1 MIYGFVPKIAPNWS
15 HKLFVGINPPLSY
28 FGLRKGFNKIQAQLG
43 LHLKFDGSRLYK
55 NQNNERECL
64 LPQELLGWNR
74 SCNNG
79 YGHFRVLPNQLHLA
93 NDIPLQNK
101 WLPTPKGAPTL
112 EKVDSLN
119 PV

>member
-1 MIYGFVPKIAPNWS
+1 MICGFVPKIAPNWS

-28 FGLRKGFNKIQAQLG
+28 FGLRKGFNKIRAQLG
-43 LHLKFDGSRLYK
+43 LRLESDGNDHHPRSYK
-55 NQNNERECL
+55 NQNNERACHL
-64 LPQELLGWNR
+64 LQGLLDWSR

-79 YGHFRVLPNQLHLA
+79 YGHFNQLHLA

-112 EKVDSLN
+112 EKVDS
-119 PV
+119 